1 MHMADALLSPTVG
14 GAFLGVSGGLIAF
27 SARRLGR
34 EADERR
40 VPLMGVLG
48 AFVFAAQMINFAIPG
63 TGSSGHLGGGMLLAI
78 LVGPYAAFLVIA
90 SVLVIQCLF
99 FLDGGILALGTNI
112 FNLGVWPC
120 FLGLLIYR
128 AIAGRRSASW
138 RLWPAS
144 IVAVVAS
151 LELGALGVV
160 VQTLLSHRVS
170 LPFGRFA
177 ALMMG
182 VHLPIAVVE
191 GVITAAVVQYVRAI
205 RPAVVAMG
213 ERPEPESAAAA
224 VVACAGHRETLAPV
238 VVSFLAMTILA
249 GCVVAWF
256 ASPRPDGLEWSL
268 GRARTAASAP
278 DSSPLPRLGRF
289 QKKMALMP
297 DYDFRR
303 APGSGPDAVGAVS
316 TTESRWPNARLGTSV
331 AGLLG
336 AGLTFVLVCLVAAA
350 LYWFRSRQ
358 RNVPSA

>member
-14 GAFLGVSGGLIAF
+14 GAFLGVSGGLIAY

-48 AFVFAAQMINFAIPG
+48 AFVFAAQMINFSIPG
-63 TGSSGHLGGGMLLAI
+63 TGSSGHLGGGMLLAV
-78 LVGPYAAFLVIA
+78 LLGPYAAFLVIA
-90 SVLVIQCLF
+90 SVLVVQCLF

-120 FLGLLIYR
+120 FLGLFIYR
-128 AIAGRRSASW
+128 AIAGRRPVAW

-144 IVAVVAS
+144 IVAVVVS

-160 VQTLLSHRVS
+160 MQTLLSHRVS

-205 RPAVVAMG
+205 RPAAIAIG
-213 ERPEPESAAAA
+213 ERPDQELLGAPAR
-224 VVACAGHRETLAPV
+224 RETLVPML
-238 VVSFLAMTILA
+238 VSFLAMTILT
-249 GCVVAWF
+249 GGVVAWF

-268 GRARTAASAP
+268 ARVQRTTSVPGTA
-278 DSSPLPRLGRF
+278 PLPSLARF
-289 QKKMALMP
+289 QEKLALMP
-297 DYDFRR
+297 DYDFRP
-303 APGSGPDAVGAVS
+303 ASDTEPAS
-316 TTESRWPNARLGTSV
+316 TEKAASSDNSWPSMRFGTSV

-336 AGLTFVLVCLVAAA
+336 AGLTFVLICLVAVL

-358 RNVPSA
+358 RNIPSA